1 MWVRFKDLQTT
12 NNVLCT
18 RARINKG
25 LTSERQRNEQ
35 SHNKISVE
43 EPQLNS
49 KIKIG

>member
-1 MWVRFKDLQTT
+1 MWIRFKDLQTT

-25 LTSERQRNEQ
+25 LTERQRNEQ